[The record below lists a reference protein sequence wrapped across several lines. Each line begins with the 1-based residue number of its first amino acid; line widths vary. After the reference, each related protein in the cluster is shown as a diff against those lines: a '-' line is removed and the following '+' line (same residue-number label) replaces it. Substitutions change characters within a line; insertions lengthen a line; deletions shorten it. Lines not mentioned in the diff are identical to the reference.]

1 MPGRLWDGKEA
12 VLAALAS
19 LAKGCP
25 KSLGSDGGGR
35 IVAALLEATGDE
47 VYRLWEQIYFVSVFN
62 HQGL

>member
-35 IVAALLEATGDE
+35 IVAALLEATGKEMSTNFVE
-47 VYRLWEQIYFVSVFN
+47 VSN